1 MSADQLS
8 ELEQRAAVH
17 AALGDPARLQIVDLL
32 VLGDASPSELGE
44 RLGMPSN
51 LLAHHVKVLRSA
63 GVVARHRSEGDRRRT
78 YLRLSTAPLD
88 PVGPALA
95 APPRRLVF
103 VCTANSARSHLAAAL
118 WRHASSIPSTSAGTQ
133 PAARMAPGAMT
144 VAGRHELPLPR
155 VRPRHLDEVITAGD
169 LVVTV
174 CDLAHEQLGRVSQ
187 LHWSVPDPVP
197 LGIDA
202 AFERAYD
209 DLAGRVA
216 DLARRMPAAS

>member
-1 MSADQLS
+1 
-8 ELEQRAAVH
+8 
-17 AALGDPARLQIVDLL
+17 
-32 VLGDASPSELGE
+32 
-44 RLGMPSN
+44 
-51 LLAHHVKVLRSA
+51 
-63 GVVARHRSEGDRRRT
+63 
-78 YLRLSTAPLD
+78 
-88 PVGPALA
+88 
-95 APPRRLVF
+95 
-103 VCTANSARSHLAAAL
+103 
-118 WRHASSIPSTSAGTQ
+118 
-133 PAARMAPGAMT
+133 MAPGAMT